1 MGKTTRA
8 LYDLIKGGYTMK
20 KYEWVVYFV
29 DGYSCCEYAF
39 TAEQAK
45 ILAQAMRIRSASP
58 YEVEKVVKHD

>member
-1 MGKTTRA
+1 
-8 LYDLIKGGYTMK
+8 MK